1 MLVDGKEREKMPTVT
16 VIQPTMTG
24 EKSKLIRCAAYCR
37 VSSDSEDQLNSF
49 MAQTRYYS
57 QIFENSETETLIDI
71 YADEGVTGTREDKR
85 EEFQRMMKDCRKG
98 KIDRIYTKS
107 ISRFAR
113 NTRDCLKNVR
123 ELKSLGITIC
133 FEKERIDTANV
144 TDEMMITI
152 MGGLAQEESTSISQN
167 VRWSIQK
174 RMQNGTYRNSTP
186 PFGFRNEAG
195 KLVVDEKQ
203 AEIVRQMFEWYVSG
217 CGLKKIADMLN
228 EMNISSGQRCVPW
241 QAKTVQ
247 YVLKN
252 ERYIGDV
259 MYQKSYIT
267 ETLPHMK
274 KTNNGEKSQYYVTA
288 VNDSIIEKTIFDA
301 AQKLMK
307 SRNGKHID
315 NHLILSKRIYCKK
328 CGATYK
334 FKSCNGKRYWTCRT
348 HDIKADL
355 CENGWILESD
365 IYAAFIRL
373 CNKLMCNYKQILVPL
388 HTSLLEL
395 KLRKFNDNSN
405 VMEMHKEIAKLKE
418 QTHVLARLKTKGF
431 LDNTK
436 YLEQTTELT
445 AKINKMQSELKKLT
459 RSDDEDEALE
469 QLEMLI
475 DYFENRESPIT
486 EFNESDFENI
496 VEKIVVI
503 NQNELEFHLIGGLKF
518 TEKI

>member
-1 MLVDGKEREKMPTVT
+1 MPTVT
-16 VIQPTMTG
+16 VIQPIIAE
-24 EKSKLIRCAAYCR
+24 EKSTVIRCAAYCR

-49 MAQTRYYS
+49 TAQTRYYEKA
-57 QIFENSETETLIDI
+57 FENSETEKLIDI
-71 YADEGVTGTREDKR
+71 YADEGVTGTRDDKR
-85 EEFQRMMKDCRKG
+85 DEFQRMIKDCRKG

-113 NTRDCLKNVR
+113 NTRDCLKNIR

-133 FEKERIDTANV
+133 FEKENVDTAKM

-186 PFGFRNEAG
+186 PFGFRNEDR
-195 KLVVDEKQ
+195 KLVIDENQ
-203 AEIVRQMFEWYVSG
+203 AEIVRQMFEWYISG
-217 CGLKKIADMLN
+217 YGLRKIADMLN
-228 EMNISSGQRCVPW
+228 EMNIPSGKRCVLW

-252 ERYIGDV
+252 ERYIGNAL
-259 MYQKSYIT
+259 YQKSYIT

-274 KTNNGEKSQYYVTA
+274 KKNYGEKSQYYVTEI
-288 VNDSIIEKTIFDA
+288 NDSIVEKTIFDT
-301 AQKLMK
+301 AQELMR

-315 NHLILSKRIYCKK
+315 NHLILSKRIYCQK

-334 FKSCNGKRYWTCRT
+334 FKNCNGKRYWTCRT
-348 HDIKADL
+348 HDMKANL

-373 CNKLMCNYKQILVPL
+373 YNKLFYNYKQILVPL
-388 HTSLLEL
+388 QTALQEL
-395 KLRKFNDNSN
+395 KIRRFNGNSN
-405 VMEMHKEIAKLKE
+405 VMEIHKEIAKLRE
-418 QTHVLARLKTKGF
+418 QSHVLARLKTKGF
-431 LDNTK
+431 LDNAK

-445 AKINKMQSELKKLT
+445 AKINKLQSELKKIT
-459 RSDDEDEALE
+459 RSDDEDETLE
-469 QLEMLI
+469 QIEMLI
-475 DYFENRESPIT
+475 DYFEKRENPIK
-486 EFNESDFENI
+486 EFDESAFENI

-503 NQNELEFHLIGGLKF
+503 NQNESEFHLIGGLKF
-518 TEKI
+518 KEKI